1 MVGRKMGI
9 AANIINKITN
19 WFRGSPT
26 KGMSEED
33 FAEWLGIG
41 YRNKSELR
49 EVTYYTCMKILS
61 ETMGKLPIKVYEW
74 QGSKGKVRA
83 DPDDTSKL
91 LNERPNPHM
100 TPSIFFATVEN
111 NRNHYGNGYVW
122 IQRRI
127 SRYGSENVGLWI
139 MQSNCVTPI
148 YDNKGIFAGEGK
160 IYYQYTDPLDGE
172 MYVFPEMDVLHFKT
186 SMTLDGL
193 TGIPVR
199 DMLGD
204 VVEGASQSQQ
214 YMSNLYKGGMTASM
228 ALQYSGEID
237 ESRIKLLQKKYDK
250 YLSGP
255 KNAGKIVPV
264 PAGMQLQPLNYKLTD
279 AQFFELK
286 KYTALQIAGAF
297 GVKPNQINDYEKS
310 SYANSEMQQ
319 LSFLVDTML
328 FPLKQYE
335 EELTYKLYIGTD
347 KSCKFNEKAILRTD
361 SKTQMEILAQGVQ
374 NGMRK
379 INEARELLDLPRDPD
394 GDVLLMNGNFIP
406 VKMAGEQ
413 YKKEKRVLERTK
425 IL

>member
-9 AANIINKITN
+9 SANIINKITN

-127 SRYGSENVGLWI
+127 SRNGSENVGLWI

-199 DMLGD
+199 
-204 VVEGASQSQQ
+204 GASQSQQ

-379 INEARELLDLPRDPD
+379 VNEARELLDLPRDPD

-413 YKKEKRVLERTK
+413 YKKGETSA
-425 IL
+425 

>member
-1 MVGRKMGI
+1 MGI
-9 AANIINKITN
+9 ARNIMDKIINR
-19 WFRGSPT
+19 FRGSPT
-26 KGMSEED
+26 KGMTEED

-74 QGSKGKVRA
+74 KKKQGRVRA
-83 DPDDTSKL
+83 DPDSTSKL
-91 LNERPNPHM
+91 LNGRPNPHM

-111 NRNHYGNGYVW
+111 NRNHFGNGYVW
-122 IQRRI
+122 IQRKI
-127 SRYGSENVGLWI
+127 SRNGSENIGLWI
-139 MQSNCVTPI
+139 MQSDCVTPI
-148 YDNKGIFAGEGK
+148 YDNTGIFGGQGK

-172 MYVFPEMDVLHFKT
+172 MYVFPGMDVMHLKT

-199 DMLGD
+199 DMLGY

-228 ALQYSGEID
+228 ALQYAGEID
-237 ESRIKLLQKKYDK
+237 DSRIKLLQKKYDK

-286 KYTALQIAGAF
+286 KYSALQIAGAF

-335 EELTYKLYIGTD
+335 EELTYKLYIGTE

-379 INEARELLDLPRDPD
+379 VNEARELLDLPRDPD

-413 YKKEKRVLERTK
+413 YKKGETSA
-425 IL
+425 

>member
-1 MVGRKMGI
+1 MGI
-9 AANIINKITN
+9 ARNIMDKIINR
-19 WFRGSPT
+19 FRGSPT
-26 KGMSEED
+26 KGMTEED

-74 QGSKGKVRA
+74 KKKQGRVRA
-83 DPDDTSKL
+83 DPDSTSKL
-91 LNERPNPHM
+91 LNGRPNPHM

-111 NRNHYGNGYVW
+111 NRNHFGNGYVW
-122 IQRRI
+122 IQRKI
-127 SRYGSENVGLWI
+127 SRNDSENIGLWI
-139 MQSNCVTPI
+139 MQSDCVTPI
-148 YDNKGIFAGEGK
+148 YDNTGIFGGQGK

-172 MYVFPEMDVLHFKT
+172 MYVFPEMDVMHLKT

-199 DMLGD
+199 DMLGY

-228 ALQYSGEID
+228 ALQYAGEID
-237 ESRIKLLQKKYDK
+237 DSRIKLLQKKYDK

-286 KYTALQIAGAF
+286 KYSALQIAGAF

-335 EELTYKLYIGTD
+335 EELTYKLYIGTE

-379 INEARELLDLPRDPD
+379 VNEARELLDLPRDPD

-413 YKKEKRVLERTK
+413 YKKGETSA
-425 IL
+425 

>member
-1 MVGRKMGI
+1 MGI

-111 NRNHYGNGYVW
+111 NRNHYGNVW

-413 YKKEKRVLERTK
+413 YKKGETSA
-425 IL
+425 

>member
-1 MVGRKMGI
+1 MGI
-9 AANIINKITN
+9 ARNIMDKIINR
-19 WFRGSPT
+19 FRGSLT
-26 KGMSEED
+26 KGMTEED

-61 ETMGKLPIKVYEW
+61 ETIGKLPIKVYEW
-74 QGSKGKVRA
+74 KKKQGRVRA
-83 DPDDTSKL
+83 DPDSTSKL
-91 LNERPNPHM
+91 LNGRPNPHM

-111 NRNHYGNGYVW
+111 NRNHFGNGYVW
-122 IQRRI
+122 IQRKI
-127 SRYGSENVGLWI
+127 SRNGSENIGLWI
-139 MQSNCVTPI
+139 MQSDCVTPI
-148 YDNKGIFAGEGK
+148 YDNTGIFGGQGK

-172 MYVFPEMDVLHFKT
+172 MYVFPEMDVMHLKT

-199 DMLGD
+199 DMLGY

-228 ALQYSGEID
+228 ALQYAGEID
-237 ESRIKLLQKKYDK
+237 DSRIKLLQKKYDK

-286 KYTALQIAGAF
+286 KYSALQIAGAF

-335 EELTYKLYIGTD
+335 EELTYKLYIGTE

-379 INEARELLDLPRDPD
+379 VNEARELLDLPRDPD

-413 YKKEKRVLERTK
+413 YKKGETSA
-425 IL
+425 

>member
-1 MVGRKMGI
+1 MGI
-9 AANIINKITN
+9 ARNIMDKIINR
-19 WFRGSPT
+19 FRGSPT
-26 KGMSEED
+26 KGMTEED

-74 QGSKGKVRA
+74 KKKQGRVRA
-83 DPDDTSKL
+83 DPDSTSKL
-91 LNERPNPHM
+91 LNGRPNPHM

-111 NRNHYGNGYVW
+111 NRNHFGNGYVW
-122 IQRRI
+122 IQRKI
-127 SRYGSENVGLWI
+127 SRNGSENIGLWI
-139 MQSNCVTPI
+139 MQSDCVTPI
-148 YDNKGIFAGEGK
+148 YDNTGIFGGQGK

-172 MYVFPEMDVLHFKT
+172 MYVFPEMDVMHLKT

-199 DMLGD
+199 DMLGY

-228 ALQYSGEID
+228 ALQYAGEID
-237 ESRIKLLQKKYDK
+237 DSRIKLLQKKYDK

-286 KYTALQIAGAF
+286 KYSALQIAGAF

-335 EELTYKLYIGTD
+335 EELTYKLCIGTE

-379 INEARELLDLPRDPD
+379 VNEARELLDLPRDPD

-413 YKKEKRVLERTK
+413 YKKGETSA
-425 IL
+425 

>member
-1 MVGRKMGI
+1 MDK
-9 AANIINKITN
+9 IINR
-19 WFRGSPT
+19 FRGSPT
-26 KGMSEED
+26 KGMTEED

-74 QGSKGKVRA
+74 KKKQGRVRA
-83 DPDDTSKL
+83 DPDSTSKL
-91 LNERPNPHM
+91 LNGRPNPHM

-111 NRNHYGNGYVW
+111 NRNHFGNGYVW
-122 IQRRI
+122 IQRKI
-127 SRYGSENVGLWI
+127 SRNGSENIGIWI
-139 MQSNCVTPI
+139 MQSDCVTPI
-148 YDNKGIFAGEGK
+148 YDNTGIFGGQGK

-172 MYVFPEMDVLHFKT
+172 MYVFPEMDVMHLKT

-199 DMLGD
+199 DMLGY
-204 VVEGASQSQQ
+204 VIEGASQSQQ

-228 ALQYSGEID
+228 ALQYAGEID
-237 ESRIKLLQKKYDK
+237 DSRIKLLQKKYDK

-286 KYTALQIAGAF
+286 KYSALQIAGAF

-335 EELTYKLYIGTD
+335 EELTYKLYIGTE

-379 INEARELLDLPRDPD
+379 VNEARELLDLPRDPD

-413 YKKEKRVLERTK
+413 YKKGETSA
-425 IL
+425 

>member
-1 MVGRKMGI
+1 MPIKFYAKGRK
-9 AANIINKITN
+9 
-19 WFRGSPT
+19 
-26 KGMSEED
+26 E
-33 FAEWLGIG
+33 AEPNSAF
-41 YRNKSELR
+41 Y
-49 EVTYYTCMKILS
+49 
-61 ETMGKLPIKVYEW
+61 
-74 QGSKGKVRA
+74 
-83 DPDDTSKL
+83 L
-91 LNERPNPHM
+91 LKYRPNPQM
-100 TPSIFFATVEN
+100 TPTTFWTAVEN
-111 NRNHYGNGYVW
+111 NRNHFGNGYVW
-122 IQRRI
+122 IQRKI
-127 SRYGSENVGLWI
+127 SRNGSENMGLWI
-139 MQSNCVTPI
+139 MQSDCVTPI
-148 YDNKGIFAGEGK
+148 YDNTGIFGGQGK

-379 INEARELLDLPRDPD
+379 VNEARELLDLPRDPD

-413 YKKEKRVLERTK
+413 YKKGETSA
-425 IL
+425 

>member
-1 MVGRKMGI
+1 MGI
-9 AANIINKITN
+9 TRNIMDKIINR
-19 WFRGSPT
+19 FRGSPT
-26 KGMSEED
+26 KGMTEED

-74 QGSKGKVRA
+74 KKKQGRVRA
-83 DPDDTSKL
+83 DPDSTSKL
-91 LNERPNPHM
+91 LNGRPNPHM

-111 NRNHYGNGYVW
+111 NRNHFGNGYVW
-122 IQRRI
+122 IQRKI
-127 SRYGSENVGLWI
+127 SRNGSENMGLWI
-139 MQSNCVTPI
+139 MQSDCVTPI
-148 YDNKGIFAGEGK
+148 YDNTGIFGGQGK

-172 MYVFPEMDVLHFKT
+172 MYVFPEMDVMHFKT

-199 DMLGD
+199 DTLGD

-228 ALQYSGEID
+228 ALQYAGEID
-237 ESRIKLLQKKYDK
+237 DSRIKLLQKKYNK

-286 KYTALQIAGAF
+286 KYSALQIAGAF

-335 EELTYKLYIGTD
+335 EELTYKLYIGTE

-379 INEARELLDLPRDPD
+379 VNEARELLDLPRDPD

-413 YKKEKRVLERTK
+413 YKKGETSV
-425 IL
+425 

>member
-1 MVGRKMGI
+1 MGI
-9 AANIINKITN
+9 ARNIMDKIINR
-19 WFRGSPT
+19 FRGSPT
-26 KGMSEED
+26 KGMTEED

-74 QGSKGKVRA
+74 KKKQGRVRA
-83 DPDDTSKL
+83 DPDSTSKL
-91 LNERPNPHM
+91 LNGRPNPHM

-111 NRNHYGNGYVW
+111 NRNHFGNGYVW
-122 IQRRI
+122 IQRKI
-127 SRYGSENVGLWI
+127 SRNGSENIGLWI
-139 MQSNCVTPI
+139 MQSDCVTTI
-148 YDNKGIFAGEGK
+148 YDNTGIFGGQGK

-172 MYVFPEMDVLHFKT
+172 MYVFPEMDVMHLKT

-199 DMLGD
+199 DMLGY

-228 ALQYSGEID
+228 ALQYAGEID
-237 ESRIKLLQKKYDK
+237 DSRIKLLQKKYDK

-286 KYTALQIAGAF
+286 KYSALQIAGAF

-335 EELTYKLYIGTD
+335 EELTYKLYIGTE

-379 INEARELLDLPRDPD
+379 VNEARELLDLPRDPD

-413 YKKEKRVLERTK
+413 YKKGETSA
-425 IL
+425 

>member
-1 MVGRKMGI
+1 MGI
-9 AANIINKITN
+9 ARNIMDKIINR
-19 WFRGSPT
+19 FRGSPT
-26 KGMSEED
+26 KGMTEED

-74 QGSKGKVRA
+74 KKKQGRVRA
-83 DPDDTSKL
+83 DPDSTSKL
-91 LNERPNPHM
+91 LNGRPNPHM

-111 NRNHYGNGYVW
+111 NRNHFGNGYVW
-122 IQRRI
+122 IQRKI
-127 SRYGSENVGLWI
+127 SRNGSENIGLWI
-139 MQSNCVTPI
+139 MQSDCVTPI
-148 YDNKGIFAGEGK
+148 YDNTGIFGGQGK

-172 MYVFPEMDVLHFKT
+172 MYVFPEMDVMHLKT

-199 DMLGD
+199 DMLGY

-228 ALQYSGEID
+228 ALQYAGEID
-237 ESRIKLLQKKYDK
+237 DSRIKLLQ
-250 YLSGP
+250 

-379 INEARELLDLPRDPD
+379 VNEARELLDLPRDPD

-413 YKKEKRVLERTK
+413 YKKGETSA
-425 IL
+425 

>member
-1 MVGRKMGI
+1 MGI
-9 AANIINKITN
+9 ARNIMDKIINR
-19 WFRGSPT
+19 FRGSPT
-26 KGMSEED
+26 KGMTEED

-74 QGSKGKVRA
+74 KKKQGRVRA
-83 DPDDTSKL
+83 DPDSTSKL
-91 LNERPNPHM
+91 LNGRPNPHM

-111 NRNHYGNGYVW
+111 NRNHFGNGYVW
-122 IQRRI
+122 IQRKI
-127 SRYGSENVGLWI
+127 SRNGSENIGLWI
-139 MQSNCVTPI
+139 MQSDCVTPI
-148 YDNKGIFAGEGK
+148 YDNTGIFGGQGK

-172 MYVFPEMDVLHFKT
+172 MYVFPEMDVMHLKT

-199 DMLGD
+199 DMLGY

-228 ALQYSGEID
+228 ALQYAGEID
-237 ESRIKLLQKKYDK
+237 DSRIKLLQKKYNK

-286 KYTALQIAGAF
+286 KYSALQIAGAF

-335 EELTYKLYIGTD
+335 EELTYKLYIGTE

-379 INEARELLDLPRDPD
+379 VNEARELLDLPRDPD

-413 YKKEKRVLERTK
+413 YKKGETSA
-425 IL
+425 